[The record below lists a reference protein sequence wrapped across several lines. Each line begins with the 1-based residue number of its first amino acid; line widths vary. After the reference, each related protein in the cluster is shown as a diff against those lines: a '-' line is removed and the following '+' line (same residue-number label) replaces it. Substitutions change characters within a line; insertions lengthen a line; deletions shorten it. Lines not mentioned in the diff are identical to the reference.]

1 MRITDCL
8 TINSTTVIV
17 PDEDIPLTKWHAV
30 VIDGKRYAPRMIMD
44 AGNNVIGIE
53 GKHDLTGK
61 NIFFE

>member
-17 PDEDIPLTKWHAV
+17 LDEDIPLTKWHAV

-44 AGNNVIGIE
+44 AGSDVIGIE